1 MDTTTGTPTGGEPGG
16 ATPGQV
22 PPPGGTPPAGGP
34 RNSTE
39 SFFEWIDRLGL
50 RRTDERWLSGT
61 AGGVARRLG
70 VDPLIVRG
78 LWFVL
83 CLVGGVG
90 LILYAIGWALLPDDR
105 DDRSLLRDAVQ
116 GQFRGEMV
124 GPIVAFILGVNWRL
138 GAWSWWHG
146 DDWVAGIFWL
156 CLFAGVAVVVAAVV
170 GSRSKNG
177 TPGAPPQQPQ
187 GRSYPGS
194 PYVPVPSGDVHAAAT
209 SSTPTTAFT
218 APATGPYPTTPVPPD
233 PSPVATKHH
242 GDAKQRDSRDSGR
255 SGAVASAV
263 VGLCLVAGAVVFGLD
278 RGGHVD
284 SPWLVWGGV
293 SLVLLGLGT
302 VVAGLR
308 GRGAGGLTTL
318 AILLGVV
325 ALPVASL
332 DHTGAFDGDVR
343 AIAPDTTVVATDV
356 ATAEDG
362 YTYSV
367 GNLTLDL
374 ASLPLPSA
382 GAEPVTVPVHVGAG
396 DTVIQVPR
404 GAEVRAT
411 VRLWAG
417 DVSWQVGDDDQ
428 HRSSHNIRTGSDTFE
443 TPAVAGG
450 GTPQLVLD
458 VTGAA
463 GTITIEEK

>member
-16 ATPGQV
+16 ATQGQV
-22 PPPGGTPPAGGP
+22 PPPDGTPPAGGP
-34 RNSTE
+34 RNGTE

-70 VDPLIVRG
+70 VAPLLVRG
-78 LWFVL
+78 LWLVL

-105 DDRSLLRDAVQ
+105 DGRSLLGDAVH

-124 GPIVAFILGVNWRL
+124 GPIVAFILGVNWRF
-138 GAWSWWHG
+138 GAWSWWRG
-146 DDWVAGIFWL
+146 DDWIAGVFWL
-156 CLFAGVAVVVAAVV
+156 CLLAGVAVVVAAVHA
-170 GSRSKNG
+170 SRGKDGGQG
-177 TPGAPPQQPQ
+177 TQQQQ
-187 GRSYPGS
+187 GQPYPGQPDPRQ
-194 PYVPVPSGDVHAAAT
+194 PYPPAPSGDVPAAAT
-209 SSTPTTAFT
+209 PGTPTAAFT
-218 APATGPYPTTPVPPD
+218 APAAAPYATAPVPPAYAA
-233 PSPVATKHH
+233 PSYAAPAPTPPLPAPVATKHH
-242 GDAKQRDSRDSGR
+242 GDAKQGGPRDGRR

-318 AILLGVV
+318 AILLGVLV
-325 ALPVASL
+325 LPVASL

-343 AIAPDTTVVATDV
+343 AIAPDTTVVATAV
-356 ATAEDG
+356 ATAEAG
-362 YTYSV
+362 YT
-367 GNLTLDL
+367 
-374 ASLPLPSA
+374 
-382 GAEPVTVPVHVGAG
+382 
-396 DTVIQVPR
+396 
-404 GAEVRAT
+404 
-411 VRLWAG
+411 
-417 DVSWQVGDDDQ
+417 
-428 HRSSHNIRTGSDTFE
+428 
-443 TPAVAGG
+443 
-450 GTPQLVLD
+450 
-458 VTGAA
+458 
-463 GTITIEEK
+463 